1 MILKLLHENTPRSM
15 SCYFTVDDDI
25 ASQSFLSPARKKG
38 LVWKVGMRHQRDIK
52 EVLYVL
58 SFSCS
63 QVSYVHISFIQLLK
77 IKQLDTDVPCI
88 DCSLPTTSS
97 NNSLNLPGIFGF
109 C

>member
-1 MILKLLHENTPRSM
+1 M
-15 SCYFTVDDDI
+15 S
-25 ASQSFLSPARKKG
+25 

-52 EVLYVL
+52 EVLYML

-63 QVSYVHISFIQLLK
+63 QVSYVHIIIIQLLN

-97 NNSLNLPGIFGF
+97 NNSLNLPGIFDF
-109 C
+109 CQNDLLLRLVYISGWHIMVG